1 MEKGYLVLCGANQA
15 FSGDTTS
22 SLKFINKNLVL
33 FNVDSRAFVKELLE
47 IVAQEFNGFKFYQI
61 IATEPGMTLEEISF
75 IKELGLSSCTRCMM
89 NFLQKF
95 FTLLIRLS

>member
-61 IATEPGMTLEEISF
+61 IATEPGTTLEEISF
-75 IKELGLSSCTRCMM
+75 IKELDAR
-89 NFLQKF
+89 
-95 FTLLIRLS
+95 